1 MRKKIIVASIVLIIL
16 SAAAFLIFAGTGNEN
31 SYLTTTVQR
40 GSFEILV
47 YSTGQLEAQSS
58 ENILVPEVLRNRN
71 IRIYEIKITDLIE
84 EGTVVDSGD
93 YVASLDH
100 KAVEEVLVTAQEELE
115 QALNSFEDAKMD
127 SNLTLSNYRDQIIN
141 AREEVEEMQIVL
153 DESVY
158 ESPAV
163 IRKAEMDVD
172 KAKRKL
178 EQEIKGYDLR
188 ERQAISR
195 VERSAIELR
204 RRRDRVSLLH
214 EVLQS
219 LRIHAPKNGMLV
231 YGRDRTR
238 EKIQVGSN
246 VSAWSPV
253 IATLPDLSSMQSLT
267 WVNEIDISKVKV
279 GQNVILGIDALP
291 DREMEGEVISVANIG
306 QPMPRSDAKVFEVR
320 IQVFGEVDDLK
331 PAMTTSNIIQTGTWV
346 DTLFIPAEAV
356 FRNDSLNYVFL
367 EKNGAHV
374 KQIVD
379 LGDENEN
386 YFLVKK
392 GLEENDR
399 ILLNVP
405 DNEEDLTFEGI
416 DIYREIKE
424 RNLREKEEEEEKQKT
439 AEQLNSPPIRMEN
452 NMKKTSSNQINRF
465 G

>member
-1 MRKKIIVASIVLIIL
+1 MRKKIIVASIVIIIL

-31 SYLTTTVQR
+31 SYITTTVQR

-58 ENILVPEVLRNRN
+58 ENIVVPEVLRNRN

-291 DREMEGEVISVANIG
+291 DREMEGEVVSVANIG

-416 DIYREIKE
+416 DIYQEIKE
-424 RNLREKEEEEEKQKT
+424 RNLREKEEEEKQKT
-439 AEQLNSPPIRMEN
+439 AEQLNSPPMGMEN

>member
-1 MRKKIIVASIVLIIL
+1 MRRKIVVTTIILILLSASALII
-16 SAAAFLIFAGTGNEN
+16 FTGTSSNKT
-31 SYLTTTVQR
+31 YITTTVQR
-40 GSFEILV
+40 GLFEILV

-58 ENILVPEVLRNRN
+58 ENIVVPEILRDRN
-71 IRIYEIKITDLIE
+71 VRIYEIKITDLIE

-100 KAVEEVLVTAQEELE
+100 KAVEEVLVNAQEDLE

-127 SNLTLSNYRDQIIN
+127 SNLTLSNYRDLIIN
-141 AREEVEEMQIVL
+141 AREEVEEMQIIL

-163 IRKAEMDVD
+163 IRKAEMDLD
-172 KAKRKL
+172 KARRKL
-178 EQEIKGYDLR
+178 EQEIKGYELR
-188 ERQAISR
+188 ERQAVSR

-204 RRRDRVSLLH
+204 QRQSRVSLLH

-219 LRIHAPKNGMLV
+219 MRIHAPKQGMLV

-246 VSAWSPV
+246 VSAWRPV
-253 IATLPDLSSMQSLT
+253 IATLPDLSSMLSLT
-267 WVNEIDISKVKV
+267 WVNEIDISRVNV
-279 GQNVILGIDALP
+279 GQKVTLGIDALP
-291 DREMEGEVISVANIG
+291 DKVLQGEVVSVANIG
-306 QPMPRSDAKVFEVR
+306 QPMPRGDAKVFEVKIR
-320 IQVFGEVDDLK
+320 VFGEVDDLK
-331 PAMTTSNIIQTGTWV
+331 PAMTTSNIIHTGTWE
-346 DTLFIPAEAV
+346 DTLFIPSETV

-367 EKNGAHV
+367 EKNGNLV

-386 YFLVKK
+386 FVIIKK

-399 ILLNVP
+399 ILLSMP
-405 DNEEDLTFEGI
+405 DNPEELAYEGM
-416 DIYREIKE
+416 DIYRDIKE
-424 RNLREKEEEEEKQKT
+424 RKLREEQEEKEAIEKDKNRPFELEEEVEE
-439 AEQLNSPPIRMEN
+439 ASNNQLN
-452 NMKKTSSNQINRF
+452 TV

>member
-1 MRKKIIVASIVLIIL
+1 MRNKFIVTSIIL
-16 SAAAFLIFAGTGNEN
+16 ILLSMAAFLVFTGSSSEKA
-31 SYLTTTVQR
+31 YITTTVRR
-40 GSFEILV
+40 GLFEIRV

-58 ENILVPEVLRNRN
+58 ENIVVPEILRDRN

-100 KAVEEVLVTAQEELE
+100 KTVEEVLVVAQEDLE

-127 SNLTLSNYRDQIIN
+127 SNLTLSNFRDQIIN
-141 AREEVEEMQIVL
+141 AREEVEEMQIIL

-178 EQEIKGYDLR
+178 EQEIKGYELR

-204 RRRDRVSLLH
+204 RRQERVNLLH

-219 LRIHAPKNGMLV
+219 LRIHAPKHGMLV

-238 EKIQVGSN
+238 EKIQVGSS
-246 VSAWSPV
+246 VSAWRPV

-279 GQNVILGIDALP
+279 GQKVTLGIDALP
-291 DREMEGEVISVANIG
+291 DRELEGEVVSVANIG
-306 QPMPRSDAKVFEVR
+306 QPMPRSDAKVFEVK

-331 PAMTTSNIIQTGTWV
+331 PAMTTSNIIHTGTWS
-346 DTLFIPAEAV
+346 DTLFIPAETV
-356 FRNDSLNYVFL
+356 FRNDSLDYVFL
-367 EKNGAHV
+367 EKNGTLV

-386 YFLVKK
+386 YILVRK
-392 GLEENDR
+392 GLGENDR
-399 ILLNVP
+399 ILLNTP
-405 DNEEDLTFEGI
+405 DNEEELTFEGM
-416 DIYREIKE
+416 DIYKKIKE
-424 RNLREKEEEEEKQKT
+424 QKQREEEEKEANERADNT
-439 AEQLNSPPIRMEN
+439 PLRMRNNSKNASDNPI
-452 NMKKTSSNQINRF
+452 KKV

>member
-405 DNEEDLTFEGI
+405 DNAEDLTFEGI
-416 DIYREIKE
+416 DIYQEIKE
-424 RNLREKEEEEEKQKT
+424 RNLREKEEEEKQKT
-439 AEQLNSPPIRMEN
+439 AEQLNSPPMGMEN

>member
-31 SYLTTTVQR
+31 SYLTTTVHR

-58 ENILVPEVLRNRN
+58 ENIVVPEVLRNRN

-178 EQEIKGYDLR
+178 EQEIKGYNLR

-405 DNEEDLTFEGI
+405 DNAEDLTFEGI
-416 DIYREIKE
+416 DIYQEIKE
-424 RNLREKEEEEEKQKT
+424 RNLREKEEEEKQKT
-439 AEQLNSPPIRMEN
+439 AEQLNSPPMGMEN

>member
-1 MRKKIIVASIVLIIL
+1 MRKRIIITSVVLILL
-16 SAAAFLIFAGTGNEN
+16 SAGAYMIFAGSSSEK
-31 SYLTTTVQR
+31 SYITTTVQR

-58 ENILVPEVLRNRN
+58 ENIVVPEVLRDRSV
-71 IRIYEIKITDLIE
+71 RIYEIKITDLIE

-100 KAVEEVLVTAQEELE
+100 KAVEEVLVTAQEDLE

-141 AREEVEEMQIVL
+141 AREEVEEMQIIL

-204 RRRDRVSLLH
+204 QRQERVNLLY

-219 LRIHAPKNGMLV
+219 LRIHAPKQGMLV

-253 IATLPDLSSMQSLT
+253 IATLPDLSTMQSLT

-279 GQNVILGIDALP
+279 GQKVILGIDALP
-291 DREMEGEVISVANIG
+291 DRELEGEVVSVANIG
-306 QPMPRSDAKVFEVR
+306 QPMPRSDAKVFEVK

-331 PAMTTSNIIQTGTWV
+331 PAMTTSNIIHTGTRE
-346 DTLFIPAEAV
+346 DTLFIPAETV
-356 FRNDSLNYVFL
+356 FKNDSLDYVFL
-367 EKNGAHV
+367 EKNNGFV

-379 LGDENEN
+379 LGDQNEN
-386 YFLVKK
+386 YFLVRK

-399 ILLNVP
+399 LLLNIP
-405 DNEEDLTFEGI
+405 DNEEDLALEGM

-424 RNLREKEEEEEKQKT
+424 RKLKEEEATEQEKNKSS
-439 AEQLNSPPIRMEN
+439 AMGNDIEDASN
-452 NMKKTSSNQINRF
+452 NPINRV